1 MTTIVKAK
9 DLREGDKVVTP
20 DGTYT
25 VVRNRQVKVKIPSRL
40 VKQQRLLL
48 EYSSRKGGV
57 TKKRTD
63 IDTVWDTTE
72 FEIADRMDFKS
83 KYERFMRKNSGYV
96 NAFALAVTGVI
107 IPVVLNISGII
118 PFELAVAMQ
127 AGAGIVAS
135 ALAIDTYRKAR

>member
-63 IDTVWDTTE
+63 VDTVWDTTE
-72 FEIADRMDFKS
+72 FEIADRKDFKS
-83 KYERFMRKNSGYV
+83 KMSRFTNKHAGYL
-96 NAFALAVTGVI
+96 NALAIAMTGAILPVI
-107 IPVVLNISGII
+107 LNVALII

-127 AGAGIVAS
+127 IGAGVVAS

>member
-9 DLREGDKVVTP
+9 DLREGDRVVTP

-63 IDTVWDTTE
+63 VDTVWDTTE
-72 FEIADRMDFKS
+72 FEIADRKDLKS
-83 KYERFMRKNSGYV
+83 KVNRFLDKHKGYV
-96 NAFALAVTGVI
+96 NAFALAVVGAAL
-107 IPVVLNISGII
+107 PFALNVALII
-118 PFELAVAMQ
+118 PFELALAMQ
-127 AGAGIVAS
+127 GGALIAAA
-135 ALAIDTYRKAR
+135 ALTIDTYRKAR